1 MKRREFI
8 SGSCTA
14 CLSLASL
21 TTLITGCMSSKYIP
35 GTLNKD
41 GLIINTD
48 DFKLLRNGKIIYHP
62 YIIVRNEA
70 LLFPICIYRFSNED
84 YTALW
89 MQCAH
94 QGAEVQVA
102 GTHLQCPAHGSEY
115 DNRGRVTNGP
125 ATAGLRTFPLT
136 ISNAELFIDLRKQS

>member
-8 SGSCTA
+8 ASSCSA
-14 CLSLASL
+14 CLGIAVISAFLPACKP
-21 TTLITGCMSSKYIP
+21 TQYVAGK
-35 GTLNKD
+35 LNQD
-41 GLIINTD
+41 RLVIDTN
-48 DFKLLRNGKIIYHP
+48 DFKIKQNGKTSYRS
-62 YIIVRNEA
+62 YIIVRNEE
-70 LLFPICIYRFSNED
+70 LKFPICIYRFADDD
-84 YTALW
+84 YSALW

-125 ATAGLRTFPLT
+125 AETGLRTFPVT
-136 ISNAELFIDLRKQS
+136 ISNNQLFIDLRKK